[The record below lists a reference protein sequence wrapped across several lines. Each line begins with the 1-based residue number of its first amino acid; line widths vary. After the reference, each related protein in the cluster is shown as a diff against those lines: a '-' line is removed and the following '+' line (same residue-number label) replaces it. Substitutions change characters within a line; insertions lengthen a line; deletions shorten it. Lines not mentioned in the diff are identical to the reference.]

1 MNFNNSDR
9 THLPLRILSRPQ
21 LQTFLIRGSHKA
33 CKPSQQSQ
41 WVFTHGSWTCSSRS
55 VRGGRGPPLCPSLVP
70 NQRGHCVC
78 DANINPTLW
87 DPRVSDSDLGKGKQ
101 TSAQIIAQ
109 LHLGDR
115 LNLPLCFAAGQL
127 TRYVFPLWVPRL
139 FCESI
144 WIAQA
149 GISAGHKVQEDLA
162 LQKRGI
168 VQNGVRGWARHGG

>member
-21 LQTFLIRGSHKA
+21 LQTFLIRGA
-33 CKPSQQSQ
+33 TKPASQVSNHSEGFHPWQLNI
-41 WVFTHGSWTCSSRS
+41 SSRS
-55 VRGGRGPPLCPSLVP
+55 VRGGRGPPLCPSLV
-70 NQRGHCVC
+70 QIRGALCVWC
-78 DANINPTLW
+78 KYKPYSMGS
-87 DPRVSDSDLGKGKQ
+87 RVSDSDLGKQ
-101 TSAQIIAQ
+101 TSAQIVAASS
-109 LHLGDR
+109 GDR

-149 GISAGHKVQEDLA
+149 GISAGHKVQKDLA

-168 VQNGVRGWARHGG
+168 VQNGVRGWARHSG